1 MRTNNDFNEVYTLII
16 DGAGLGIEVPQVVGF
31 LAVVFDDLCKIEG
44 FRLTEISTV
53 RGIPRMQSN
62 LVDLMPWAGHTIHAE
77 IEEKISMIMKVEFEV
92 EQRLQ
97 SLNLDKHGKPLTN
110 DE

>member
-1 MRTNNDFNEVYTLII
+1 
-16 DGAGLGIEVPQVVGF
+16 
-31 LAVVFDDLCKIEG
+31 
-44 FRLTEISTV
+44 
-53 RGIPRMQSN
+53 
-62 LVDLMPWAGHTIHAE
+62 MPWVGHTIHAE

-97 SLNLDKHGKPLTN
+97 TLNLDKHGKPLTN